1 MSDDEQSMTAVFT
14 KLQQVCRIGTEKSG
28 EEEGIEGF
36 EFSAKFIDAD
46 AARGQRRAVDF
57 AFQKQQREGRCIFRQ
72 CEFHFLQSKNQ
83 VCSSS
88 S

>member
-14 KLQQVCRIGTEKSG
+14 KLQQVCRNGTEKLG

-46 AARGQRRAVDF
+46 AAGGQRRAVDF
-57 AFQKQQREGRCIFRQ
+57 AF
-72 CEFHFLQSKNQ
+72 
-83 VCSSS
+83 
-88 S
+88 